1 MRRITQLLGL
11 LLAFCTAS
19 AYAALP
25 FKTTTITSDGKFAE
39 GTIWYTIQI
48 GSGGLVI
55 ANNGTADK
63 ISLKSTSLTYKD
75 AELWCFVGNATKG
88 YRLYNKEAGAGKV
101 LASPKTMSG
110 KEGGSAYVALK
121 DTAKLGTSFV
131 CDWLF
136 ADSKNLGTDVNA
148 QYMYQKGAPAN
159 KVNNRDNILAF
170 WTGGA
175 DHGSSLK
182 ILFAETT
189 MTVDANSGTFTQ
201 SNAGK
206 TWHQVWTSKATNPQ
220 LTLNAGYNNMIAE
233 GGNLVA
239 YAGQYR
245 PQAYTLSAGVNYRVT
260 GFSFDFIAHKEKV
273 GVVVSA
279 GGQTKRSTLTS
290 QSIKVEGLEGM
301 SASFTLDA
309 VNNGIVLSNF
319 KVTLGPAI
327 EKPEPQV
334 NIFETKS
341 GVPYRIPAIAT
352 AHNGDIIAVADYRHS
367 GADIGMV
374 NNGRIDLR
382 ARISKDNG
390 KTWGNIFPIVEGK
403 GASSPDFM
411 NVGFGDPCIVADR
424 ESDRVLV
431 MSCAGNVS
439 FPNGKRNH
447 HQCIAR
453 FYSDNN
459 GKTWSKP
466 VDISESIY
474 SQFDNSKIGACNAM
488 FIGSGRI
495 FQSSTVKVD
504 QYYRIYCSVL
514 YKDVNGVNKNY
525 VLFSDNFGD
534 TWGVLGGVD
543 VAPIPSG
550 ADEPKVEELPDG
562 SILVS
567 SRAYGG
573 RNYNIF
579 NFTDSK
585 AATGSWGTMAFS
597 GVGNK
602 GVVATGN
609 STNGEVLILP
619 VRRASDNKPV
629 YLALQSVPF
638 GSGRA
643 NVGIYYKELA
653 SLSDFVDASAFAK
666 NWPGKHQAS
675 RMFSAYS
682 TMTLQKDSTIG
693 FLYEEETFGKA
704 YTIVYKN
711 YSVEYITDSLYTYD
725 PTVVPS
731 DVVPAGIDSKYK
743 LVKTYFGKAVGN
755 IDASSSASADVEAA
769 YNAYKADPTKDNYER
784 FNKSYM
790 EAPCVAL
797 EAGKC
802 YRLRNV
808 GRAGN
813 PCLVGTATG
822 LSASALS
829 KANKNQLFSFEAA
842 ADGNWY
848 VKCDKANTYVGKMP
862 AASQAVPVQKKAE
875 FTYVIASTRNGRS
888 TLACAQPTAGAYPA
902 IHLDGGNKL
911 VAWDTGAEASQW
923 FIEPTDDIP
932 TGIVEVDADDN
943 TPEVVY
949 DLQGRRVEKLV
960 KGGVYV
966 TSKRRKIYVK

>member
-63 ISLKSTSLTYKD
+63 ITLKSTSLTYKD

-233 GGNLVA
+233 GGNIVA

-319 KVTLGPAI
+319 KVTLSPAI

-352 AHNGDIIAVADYRHS
+352 TATSSPWPTIAIAVP
-367 GADIGMV
+367 
-374 NNGRIDLR
+374 
-382 ARISKDNG
+382 
-390 KTWGNIFPIVEGK
+390 T
-403 GASSPDFM
+403 
-411 NVGFGDPCIVADR
+411 
-424 ESDRVLV
+424 
-431 MSCAGNVS
+431 
-439 FPNGKRNH
+439 
-447 HQCIAR
+447 
-453 FYSDNN
+453 
-459 GKTWSKP
+459 
-466 VDISESIY
+466 
-474 SQFDNSKIGACNAM
+474 
-488 FIGSGRI
+488 
-495 FQSSTVKVD
+495 
-504 QYYRIYCSVL
+504 SV
-514 YKDVNGVNKNY
+514 
-525 VLFSDNFGD
+525 
-534 TWGVLGGVD
+534 W
-543 VAPIPSG
+543 
-550 ADEPKVEELPDG
+550 
-562 SILVS
+562 
-567 SRAYGG
+567 
-573 RNYNIF
+573 
-579 NFTDSK
+579 
-585 AATGSWGTMAFS
+585 
-597 GVGNK
+597 
-602 GVVATGN
+602 
-609 STNGEVLILP
+609 
-619 VRRASDNKPV
+619 
-629 YLALQSVPF
+629 
-638 GSGRA
+638 
-643 NVGIYYKELA
+643 
-653 SLSDFVDASAFAK
+653 
-666 NWPGKHQAS
+666 
-675 RMFSAYS
+675 
-682 TMTLQKDSTIG
+682 
-693 FLYEEETFGKA
+693 
-704 YTIVYKN
+704 
-711 YSVEYITDSLYTYD
+711 
-725 PTVVPS
+725 
-731 DVVPAGIDSKYK
+731 
-743 LVKTYFGKAVGN
+743 
-755 IDASSSASADVEAA
+755 
-769 YNAYKADPTKDNYER
+769 
-784 FNKSYM
+784 
-790 EAPCVAL
+790 
-797 EAGKC
+797 
-802 YRLRNV
+802 
-808 GRAGN
+808 
-813 PCLVGTATG
+813 
-822 LSASALS
+822 
-829 KANKNQLFSFEAA
+829 
-842 ADGNWY
+842 
-848 VKCDKANTYVGKMP
+848 
-862 AASQAVPVQKKAE
+862 
-875 FTYVIASTRNGRS
+875 
-888 TLACAQPTAGAYPA
+888 
-902 IHLDGGNKL
+902 
-911 VAWDTGAEASQW
+911 
-923 FIEPTDDIP
+923 
-932 TGIVEVDADDN
+932 
-943 TPEVVY
+943 
-949 DLQGRRVEKLV
+949 
-960 KGGVYV
+960 
-966 TSKRRKIYVK
+966 